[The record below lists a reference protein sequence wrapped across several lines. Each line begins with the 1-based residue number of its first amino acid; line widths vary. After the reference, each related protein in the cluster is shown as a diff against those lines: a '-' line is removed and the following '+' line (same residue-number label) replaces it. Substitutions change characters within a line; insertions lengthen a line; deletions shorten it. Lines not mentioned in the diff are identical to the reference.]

1 MTDIVSPAKRSQMMA
16 GIRRSDTKPEMI
28 VRKALHAMGYRY
40 RLHDQKLPGRPDIV
54 LPKYGAVIQVN
65 GCFWHGHSCKYGS
78 VVPKTRTE
86 FWRAKISENIAR
98 DRATGKKLKALGWRV
113 IIVWECS
120 LKEASTI
127 TKEIDRIADQIGSRY

>member
-1 MTDIVSPAKRSQMMA
+1 MMA
-16 GIRRSDTKPEMI
+16 GIRRGDTKPEMI

-86 FWRAKISENIAR
+86 FWRAKIAENIAR
-98 DRATGKKLKALGWRV
+98 DRATRKKLEAIGWRV
-113 IIVWECS
+113 IVVWECS
-120 LKEASTI
+120 LRNTSMIA
-127 TKEIDRIADQIGSRY
+127 KEIDRIAKQIVSRY